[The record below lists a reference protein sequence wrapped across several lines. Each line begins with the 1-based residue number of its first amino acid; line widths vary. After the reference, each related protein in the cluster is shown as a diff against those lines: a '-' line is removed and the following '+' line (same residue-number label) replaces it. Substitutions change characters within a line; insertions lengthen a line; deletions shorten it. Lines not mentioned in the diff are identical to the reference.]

1 MRIVRFQ
8 SAFWSFRR
16 RSFGLKEA
24 LMVSICRHAGKG
36 EMRFF
41 CSTDGAAFWRFPNL
55 AGHWQYS
62 KKGKRQWPM
71 KFFRKGLRGALGW
84 GMAVGAVSAH
94 AARPFGDAEVWLLL
108 LLRLIIRRLGW
119 PKSVPDV
126 FAEFALTRIKVCARE
141 MKYFLS

>member
-16 RSFGLKEA
+16 RSFGLKGA

-71 KFFRKGLRGALGW
+71 KFFRKGLGARSVGVWRSVRYRRTRRGRLVMQGF
-84 GMAVGAVSAH
+84 
-94 AARPFGDAEVWLLL
+94 RLLL
-108 LLRLIIRRLGW
+108 LLRLIIKRLGW